1 MIQISIEQNR
11 RIWTGYD
18 DDDDNWKST
27 HNPAFFSLQNWFPG
41 YSTEEGGQRE
51 KEKERASVVRR
62 TLQAELQNFHL
73 DYVST
78 KGILSICMRFW
89 LLKQCACIV
98 RFEHWIYLLFV
109 ETICYCYY
117 IMIVCAMCEC
127 DVRACR
133 ATYFRPTLSSTTI
146 IPLKKLIGIAN
157 FYWDFQTR
165 FTLTYYV

>member
-1 MIQISIEQNR
+1 MNRTGEYELDMMMMMIIGKAHIIPHFFLCRTDFLVIQR
-11 RIWTGYD
+11 RR
-18 DDDDNWKST
+18 
-27 HNPAFFSLQNWFPG
+27 
-41 YSTEEGGQRE
+41 EGRE
-51 KEKERASVVRR
+51 REKERASVVRR

-78 KGILSICMRFW
+78 KGILSICMRLW